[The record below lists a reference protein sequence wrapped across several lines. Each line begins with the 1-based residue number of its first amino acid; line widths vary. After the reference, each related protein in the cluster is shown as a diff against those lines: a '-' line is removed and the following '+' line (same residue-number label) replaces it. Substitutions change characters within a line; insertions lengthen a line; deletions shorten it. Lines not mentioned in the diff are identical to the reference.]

1 MAIYFTDN
9 QYLKT
14 AEEDY
19 EAAEIVFGHKYYDQ
33 TVTLCAVAMTKYL
46 KAILESVLTKADA
59 MPYYNTEDKHVILQ
73 KIKEVLP
80 EVYLSDDDCRW
91 MDNMYGKAN
100 CTDGFHI
107 IMPKQTAVE
116 ALDLAHKAR
125 KYAKQI
131 EKEHKAHEAEGSEK

>member
-33 TVTLCAVAMTKYL
+33 TATICSVAMVKYL
-46 KAILESVLTKADA
+46 KAVMEAIYSKTECAPYFSTENKVTIL
-59 MPYYNTEDKHVILQ
+59 N
-73 KIKEVLP
+73 KIKEKLP
-80 EVYLSDDDCRW
+80 QFDVTEEECNW
-91 MDNMYGKAN
+91 MDNVYGKAN
-100 CTDGFHI
+100 CTDGIHI

-116 ALDLAHKAR
+116 AMNLANKVRKLAKAQDKTSADR
-125 KYAKQI
+125 
-131 EKEHKAHEAEGSEK
+131 EK